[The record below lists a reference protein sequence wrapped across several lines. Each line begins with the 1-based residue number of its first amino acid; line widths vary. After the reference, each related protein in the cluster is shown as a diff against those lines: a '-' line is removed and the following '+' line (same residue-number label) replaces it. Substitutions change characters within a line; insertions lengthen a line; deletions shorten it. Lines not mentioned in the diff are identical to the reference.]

1 MSLPPDPEVT
11 VIVALP
17 LVGEE
22 DTEYVALNAAPE
34 IGPLGEPTSAVP
46 VILPFGLP
54 PSAVN
59 SPENTT
65 TSNVAGVVVEPAKAS
80 FRSLLV
86 NDLACWASPNPN
98 KILSSVPRSNA

>member
-1 MSLPPDPEVT
+1 MSLPPEPEVT
-11 VIVALP
+11 VIVPLP

-22 DTEYVALNAAPE
+22 ETEYVALNAAPD

-46 VILPFGLP
+46 VILPLGLP
-54 PSAVN
+54 PFAMN

-80 FRSLLV
+80 FTSLLV
-86 NDLACWASPNPN
+86 NDLACWDSPNPN
-98 KILSSVPRSNA
+98 KTLSSVPMRNA